1 MFLLRN
7 RADFR
12 ALGIKRQRSSSSLSV
27 LHIYT
32 IGGEVCS
39 ERCGDKQ
46 LRDPPPRLPQTS
58 RNPNG
63 GAGDTKGRE
72 RGCVCMRA
80 YVNVCVCVC
89 ARERV
94 GGWVFDVTL

>member
-32 IGGEVCS
+32 IGGEEKPWCVPS
-39 ERCGDKQ
+39 AAAINSLET
-46 LRDPPPRLPQTS
+46 PPVSCRLQGTLMGVQVTP
-58 RNPNG
+58 
-63 GAGDTKGRE
+63 K
-72 RGCVCMRA
+72 
-80 YVNVCVCVC
+80 
-89 ARERV
+89 V
-94 GGWVFDVTL
+94 GSGVVFACELM